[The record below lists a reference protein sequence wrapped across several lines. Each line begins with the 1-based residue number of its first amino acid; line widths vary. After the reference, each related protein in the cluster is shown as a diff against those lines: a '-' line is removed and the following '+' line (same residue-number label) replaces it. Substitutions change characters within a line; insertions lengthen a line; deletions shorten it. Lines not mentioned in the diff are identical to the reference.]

1 MDLFLQDVGTICD
14 ELPSLAAL
22 NLSSNL
28 MLHEIFEL
36 PQLKSIRILVL
47 NNTGIN
53 WMQVLIDYG
62 RSKYLKIHYQQLK
75 SFI

>member
-22 NLSSNL
+22 NLSNNL

-53 WMQVLIDYG
+53 WMQVPFFPYVF
-62 RSKYLKIHYQQLK
+62 STP
-75 SFI
+75 FFP